1 MQQILLGSL
10 ALSLVHAAI
19 PNHWVPLVVIARAE
33 GWSRARALQ
42 VTAIAGAAHTA
53 STIGI
58 GVLVGAVGLTLASQ
72 WEVLMGFAAPAIL
85 VGFGIM
91 YLLLGLRERAH
102 RHPHAHVSGETLR
115 RRSTGGIVASLALAM
130 FFSPCLE
137 IEAYYLTA
145 ALHGWLAIG
154 AVSTVYLVVTV
165 AGMMA
170 LVAAGL
176 AGVGRL
182 RFHALEHHERVITG
196 GLLVLL
202 GLAAWFLR

>member
-10 ALSLVHAAI
+10 ALSLLHASI
-19 PNHWVPLVVIARAE
+19 PNHWVPLVVIGRAE
-33 GWSRARALQ
+33 GWSRARTLQ
-42 VTAIAGAAHTA
+42 VTAIAGIAHTA

-58 GVLVGAVGLTLASQ
+58 GILVGAIGFTLARQ
-72 WEVLMGFAAPAIL
+72 YEMLMGVAAPTIL
-85 VGFGIM
+85 VTFGVA
-91 YLLLGLRERAH
+91 YLLLGLRARA
-102 RHPHAHVSGETLR
+102 HPHAHVSEETIR
-115 RRSTGGIVASLALAM
+115 RRSTGGIIASLALAM

-145 ALHGWLAIG
+145 ALQGWVAIG
-154 AVSTVYLVVTV
+154 AVSVVYLVVTV

-202 GLAAWFLR
+202 GIMAWFLR

>member
-1 MQQILLGSL
+1 MQQVLLGSL

-58 GVLVGAVGLTLASQ
+58 GILVGAVGLTLARQ

-85 VGFGIM
+85 VGFGII

-102 RHPHAHVSGETLR
+102 PHAHVSEETIR

-145 ALHGWLAIG
+145 ALQGWLAIG

-202 GLAAWFLR
+202 GIMAWFLR

>member
-10 ALSLVHAAI
+10 ALSLLHASI
-19 PNHWVPLVVIARAE
+19 PNHWVPLVVIGRAE
-33 GWSRARALQ
+33 GWSRARTLQ
-42 VTAIAGAAHTA
+42 VTAIAGIAHTA

-58 GVLVGAVGLTLASQ
+58 GILVGAIGFTLARQ
-72 WEVLMGFAAPAIL
+72 YEMLMGVAAPTIL
-85 VGFGIM
+85 VTFGVV

-102 RHPHAHVSGETLR
+102 PHAHVSEETLR
-115 RRSTGGIVASLALAM
+115 RRSTGGIIASLALAM

-145 ALHGWLAIG
+145 ALQGWVAIG
-154 AVSTVYLVVTV
+154 AVSVVYLVVTV

-202 GLAAWFLR
+202 GIMAWFLR

>member
-10 ALSLVHAAI
+10 ALSLLHASI
-19 PNHWVPLVVIARAE
+19 PNHWVPLVVIGRAE
-33 GWSRARALQ
+33 GWSRARTLQ
-42 VTAIAGAAHTA
+42 VTAIAGIAHTA

-58 GVLVGAVGLTLASQ
+58 GILVGAIGFTLARQ
-72 WEVLMGFAAPAIL
+72 YEMLMGVAAPTIL
-85 VGFGIM
+85 VTFGVV

-102 RHPHAHVSGETLR
+102 PHAHVSEETLR
-115 RRSTGGIVASLALAM
+115 RRSTGGIIASLALAM

-145 ALHGWLAIG
+145 ALQGWLAIG
-154 AVSTVYLVVTV
+154 AVSVVYLVVTV

-170 LVAAGL
+170 LVATGL

-182 RFHALEHHERVITG
+182 RFHALEHHERAITG

-202 GLAAWFLR
+202 GLAAWLLR